1 MKATAARTL
10 ISMLVAVTLLCAF
23 SPTAMAAEDEG
34 ELVDVSKT
42 VDDLNDEMAKL
53 SERGRRARK
62 GELSAEAVCGDGAAA
77 DVFSAWGDESAY
89 VPAPEG
95 DLETTNG
102 WTLNKHAGRA
112 ENSPYGRGQS
122 SLFLP
127 DHGEAISPAFC
138 VSTAHPTIRLFA
150 ANTGDEES
158 LLEIEI
164 LYENVDGH
172 VKKLKVAKL
181 RGRTAW
187 APTTVVPIH
196 VNVLGAATE
205 DGFTAIAIKFKAKD
219 VKSKTGG
226 WKVDD
231 LYVDPLKTW

>member
-10 ISMLVAVTLLCAF
+10 ISMLVAVTLLCVF
-23 SPTAMAAEDEG
+23 STTAMAAEDEG

-53 SERGRRARK
+53 AERGRRARK
-62 GELSAEAVCGDGAAA
+62 GELSAEAVCGDGAATE
-77 DVFSAWGDESAY
+77 VFSAWGDESAY

-112 ENSPYGRGQS
+112 ENSPYGGGQS

>member
-42 VDDLNDEMAKL
+42 VDDLNDEMVKL

-62 GELSAEAVCGDGAAA
+62 GELSAEAVCGDGAATE
-77 DVFSAWGDESAY
+77 VFSAWGDESAY

-112 ENSPYGRGQS
+112 ENSPYGGGQS

-150 ANTGDEES
+150 ANTGDEDS